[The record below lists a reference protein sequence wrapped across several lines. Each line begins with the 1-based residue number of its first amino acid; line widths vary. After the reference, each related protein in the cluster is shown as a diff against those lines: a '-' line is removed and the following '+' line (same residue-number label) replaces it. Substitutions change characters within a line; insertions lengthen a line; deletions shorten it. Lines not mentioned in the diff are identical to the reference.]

1 MLLHFHLSLPALAPK
16 MVWTC
21 PLHQGRQTGS
31 QPQLHSQ
38 KPDDSLFQF
47 IVLNSTLQVIS
58 SLFLWPQVYHQKLT
72 VTGLLTSRASAS
84 LDGNSTLGESD
95 KPLRILDRFEL
106 GVTTVCLYLSEDTS
120 LQGSIFLFLQLIIR
134 AKISTMDNWYRKD
147 L

>member
-1 MLLHFHLSLPALAPK
+1 MLLHFHLSLLALAPK

-38 KPDDSLFQF
+38 KPDYSLFQF
-47 IVLNSTLQVIS
+47 IVLNSTLQMIS
-58 SLFLWPQVYHQKLT
+58 SLFLWPQHQKLT

-95 KPLRILDRFEL
+95 KPLRILDGFEL

-120 LQGSIFLFLQLIIR
+120 LQGSICLFLQLIIR